1 MVKTAAELKKI
12 LDDQWLAE
20 MAKWVFQAGFVWK
33 VIEAKWD
40 GFEAAFEGLQ
50 SGPLALIPDDDL
62 DRLVSD
68 KRIICNGQKIKTV
81 CENASYFI
89 DLAQEHGSVAARFVN
104 GPSDDFLG
112 LLADM
117 KKTAAPW
124 AA

>member
-1 MVKTAAELKKI
+1 MN
-12 LDDQWLAE
+12 
-20 MAKWVFQAGFVWK
+20 KWVFQAGFIWK

-81 CENASYFI
+81 CGNASYFI
-89 DLAQEHGSVAARFVN
+89 DLAQEHGSEAACFAN
-104 GPSDDFLG
+104 GSFDDFIG

-117 KKTAAPW
+117 TKSGSPLAA
-124 AA
+124 

>member
-1 MVKTAAELKKI
+1 M
-12 LDDQWLAE
+12 
-20 MAKWVFQAGFVWK
+20 
-33 VIEAKWD
+33 IEAKWD

-68 KRIICNGQKIKTV
+68 KRIIRNVQKIKAV
-81 CENASYFI
+81 RENALYFM
-89 DLAQEHGSVAARFVN
+89 DLAQEHGSEAACFVN
-104 GPSDDFLG
+104 GPSDDFIG